1 MDWIKLIFYT
11 CAVWLVLGKLW
22 GISTSLSFWW
32 IGLPLV
38 IAFGYLNAVS
48 LQWVGL
54 EGFWIIF
61 ACAITLITL
70 LSSGTYLLQH
80 QKMMRIIGNDI
91 NRVFEE
97 GRFHEIPTASRPLA
111 MMMLSQAI
119 EDPSTESTFKL
130 LGMYTNTLIVI
141 SIVAY
146 IASYL
151 FFASGMYA

>member
-1 MDWIKLIFYT
+1 
-11 CAVWLVLGKLW
+11 
-22 GISTSLSFWW
+22 
-32 IGLPLV
+32 
-38 IAFGYLNAVS
+38 
-48 LQWVGL
+48 
-54 EGFWIIF
+54 
-61 ACAITLITL
+61 
-70 LSSGTYLLQH
+70 
-80 QKMMRIIGNDI
+80 MMRIIGNDI